1 MRRKLDTGRGAPQRP
16 PPRLFRRRRS
26 ARSHAGPAG
35 SDAVGSP
42 RKCAT
47 PADPQAGDDRR
58 HSWVDARRRSGD
70 CAALR
75 PGPGGRRHG
84 IRLPGNQARRLP
96 AGGGR
101 LPCGDLRRPAG
112 DAVVAG
118 RVHHRCY
125 RVDLRPGVPGRAGGG
140 ALGDGRPRDGRP
152 GRPQWGGASRPHQ
165 RDAGTASARAAA
177 TARCRD
183 RDVSGDRR
191 PLARCQGRDR
201 RLPGKTSARLEP
213 PLTGKQRSLA
223 VAIAEQV
230 HDGDA
235 VALGL
240 ALESGIPF
248 AAVHEII
255 RQRRKDLTL
264 IGPISDMAFDQLI
277 AAGVVA
283 KVIAAW
289 VGNVAGGSGYGFR
302 RAYEQ
307 GQPRRIVMEDHSNF
321 TVGLALKAA
330 AMGLPYLPTFTGF
343 GGDIVRGHPRI
354 RPIEDPF
361 GGPGLLAVGAI
372 KPDVAI
378 VHVQRADASGNAHLW
393 GNLGLTVE
401 AAYAARRTIV
411 VCEEI
416 VPDDVIRSDPNR
428 TVIPGFLVSAVVEEP
443 GGALPSSVQGYWRRD
458 FETFLR
464 YHGLSKTPDG
474 YQSWLEEWV
483 LELPDRPAYLR
494 HMGDAAVERLRVSD
508 RRLAAETNFAP

>member
-1 MRRKLDTGRGAPQRP
+1 MG
-16 PPRLFRRRRS
+16 
-26 ARSHAGPAG
+26 
-35 SDAVGSP
+35 
-42 RKCAT
+42 
-47 PADPQAGDDRR
+47 
-58 HSWVDARRRSGD
+58 
-70 CAALR
+70 
-75 PGPGGRRHG
+75 
-84 IRLPGNQARRLP
+84 
-96 AGGGR
+96 
-101 LPCGDLRRPAG
+101 
-112 DAVVAG
+112 
-118 RVHHRCY
+118 
-125 RVDLRPGVPGRAGGG
+125 
-140 ALGDGRPRDGRP
+140 
-152 GRPQWGGASRPHQ
+152 
-165 RDAGTASARAAA
+165 
-177 TARCRD
+177 
-183 RDVSGDRR
+183 
-191 PLARCQGRDR
+191 
-201 RLPGKTSARLEP
+201 
-213 PLTGKQRSLA
+213 SLA
-223 VAIAEQV
+223 EAIAEQV
-230 HDGDA
+230 HDGDS

-255 RQRRKDLTL
+255 RQNRKDLTL

-277 AAGVVA
+277 AAGTAA

-330 AMGLPYLPTFTGF
+330 AMGLPYLPTFTGA

-428 TVIPGFLVSAVVEEP
+428 TMIPGFLVTAVVEEP

-458 FETFLR
+458 FETFLS
-464 YHGLSKTPDG
+464 YHGLSKTAEG
-474 YQSWLEEWV
+474 YQAWLKEWV
-483 LELPDRPAYLR
+483 LDLPDRQAYLK
-494 HMGDAAVERLRVSD
+494 HMGDAALERLRVTD
-508 RRLAAETNFAP
+508 RRLAAPANFAS

>member
-1 MRRKLDTGRGAPQRP
+1 
-16 PPRLFRRRRS
+16 
-26 ARSHAGPAG
+26 
-35 SDAVGSP
+35 
-42 RKCAT
+42 
-47 PADPQAGDDRR
+47 
-58 HSWVDARRRSGD
+58 
-70 CAALR
+70 
-75 PGPGGRRHG
+75 
-84 IRLPGNQARRLP
+84 
-96 AGGGR
+96 
-101 LPCGDLRRPAG
+101 
-112 DAVVAG
+112 
-118 RVHHRCY
+118 
-125 RVDLRPGVPGRAGGG
+125 
-140 ALGDGRPRDGRP
+140 
-152 GRPQWGGASRPHQ
+152 
-165 RDAGTASARAAA
+165 
-177 TARCRD
+177 
-183 RDVSGDRR
+183 
-191 PLARCQGRDR
+191 
-201 RLPGKTSARLEP
+201 
-213 PLTGKQRSLA
+213 
-223 VAIAEQV
+223 
-230 HDGDA
+230 
-235 VALGL
+235 L

-277 AAGVVA
+277 AAGIVA

-321 TVGLALKAA
+321 TVGLGVKAA
-330 AMGLPYLPTFTGF
+330 AMGLPYLPTFTGL

-378 VHVQRADASGNAHLW
+378 IHVQRADASGNAHLW

-416 VPDDVIRSDPNR
+416 VSNDVIRSDPNR
-428 TVIPGFLVSAVVEEP
+428 TMIPGFLVSAVVEEP

-483 LELPDRPAYLR
+483 LDLPDRPAYLR

-508 RRLAAETNFAP
+508 RRLAAAANFAP

>member
-1 MRRKLDTGRGAPQRP
+1 
-16 PPRLFRRRRS
+16 
-26 ARSHAGPAG
+26 
-35 SDAVGSP
+35 
-42 RKCAT
+42 
-47 PADPQAGDDRR
+47 
-58 HSWVDARRRSGD
+58 
-70 CAALR
+70 
-75 PGPGGRRHG
+75 
-84 IRLPGNQARRLP
+84 
-96 AGGGR
+96 
-101 LPCGDLRRPAG
+101 
-112 DAVVAG
+112 
-118 RVHHRCY
+118 
-125 RVDLRPGVPGRAGGG
+125 
-140 ALGDGRPRDGRP
+140 
-152 GRPQWGGASRPHQ
+152 
-165 RDAGTASARAAA
+165 
-177 TARCRD
+177 
-183 RDVSGDRR
+183 
-191 PLARCQGRDR
+191 
-201 RLPGKTSARLEP
+201 
-213 PLTGKQRSLA
+213 
-223 VAIAEQV
+223 
-230 HDGDA
+230 

-277 AAGVVA
+277 AAGTVA

-307 GQPRRIVMEDHSNF
+307 GQPRRLAMEDHSNF
-321 TVGLALKAA
+321 TVGLGLKAA
-330 AMGLPYLPTFTGF
+330 AMGLPFLPTFTGL

-401 AAYAARRTIV
+401 AVYAARRTIV

-428 TVIPGFLVSAVVEEP
+428 TMIPGFLVSAVVEEP

-464 YHGLSKTPDG
+464 YHGLSKAPDG
-474 YQSWLEEWV
+474 YQSWLKEWV

-508 RRLAAETNFAP
+508 RRLAAAANFAP

>member
-1 MRRKLDTGRGAPQRP
+1 M
-16 PPRLFRRRRS
+16 
-26 ARSHAGPAG
+26 
-35 SDAVGSP
+35 
-42 RKCAT
+42 
-47 PADPQAGDDRR
+47 
-58 HSWVDARRRSGD
+58 
-70 CAALR
+70 
-75 PGPGGRRHG
+75 
-84 IRLPGNQARRLP
+84 
-96 AGGGR
+96 
-101 LPCGDLRRPAG
+101 
-112 DAVVAG
+112 
-118 RVHHRCY
+118 
-125 RVDLRPGVPGRAGGG
+125 
-140 ALGDGRPRDGRP
+140 
-152 GRPQWGGASRPHQ
+152 
-165 RDAGTASARAAA
+165 
-177 TARCRD
+177 
-183 RDVSGDRR
+183 
-191 PLARCQGRDR
+191 
-201 RLPGKTSARLEP
+201 
-213 PLTGKQRSLA
+213 
-223 VAIAEQV
+223 
-230 HDGDA
+230 
-235 VALGL
+235 
-240 ALESGIPF
+240 ALECGIPF

-321 TVGLALKAA
+321 TVGLGLKAA
-330 AMGLPYLPTFTGF
+330 AMGLPYLPTFTGL

-508 RRLAAETNFAP
+508 RRLAAAANFAP

>member
-1 MRRKLDTGRGAPQRP
+1 MKRRT
-16 PPRLFRRRRS
+16 
-26 ARSHAGPAG
+26 
-35 SDAVGSP
+35 
-42 RKCAT
+42 
-47 PADPQAGDDRR
+47 
-58 HSWVDARRRSGD
+58 
-70 CAALR
+70 
-75 PGPGGRRHG
+75 
-84 IRLPGNQARRLP
+84 
-96 AGGGR
+96 
-101 LPCGDLRRPAG
+101 
-112 DAVVAG
+112 
-118 RVHHRCY
+118 
-125 RVDLRPGVPGRAGGG
+125 
-140 ALGDGRPRDGRP
+140 
-152 GRPQWGGASRPHQ
+152 
-165 RDAGTASARAAA
+165 
-177 TARCRD
+177 
-183 RDVSGDRR
+183 
-191 PLARCQGRDR
+191 LA
-201 RLPGKTSARLEP
+201 E
-213 PLTGKQRSLA
+213 
-223 VAIAEQV
+223 AIGEQV

-235 VALGL
+235 IALGL

-255 RQRRKDLTL
+255 RQGRKDLTL

-277 AAGVVA
+277 AAGTVA
-283 KVIAAW
+283 KVVAAW

-330 AMGLPYLPTFTGF
+330 AMGLPYLPTFTGL
-343 GGDIVRGHPRI
+343 GGDIVRGHQRI

-428 TVIPGFLVSAVVEEP
+428 TMIPGFVVSAVVEEP

-458 FETFLR
+458 FETFLQ
-464 YHGLSKTPDG
+464 YHGRSKTAEG
-474 YQSWLEEWV
+474 YRSWLKEWV
-483 LELPDRPAYLR
+483 LDLPDRPAYLR

-508 RRLAAETNFAP
+508 RRLAAAANFAP

>member
-1 MRRKLDTGRGAPQRP
+1 M
-16 PPRLFRRRRS
+16 
-26 ARSHAGPAG
+26 
-35 SDAVGSP
+35 
-42 RKCAT
+42 
-47 PADPQAGDDRR
+47 
-58 HSWVDARRRSGD
+58 
-70 CAALR
+70 
-75 PGPGGRRHG
+75 
-84 IRLPGNQARRLP
+84 
-96 AGGGR
+96 
-101 LPCGDLRRPAG
+101 
-112 DAVVAG
+112 
-118 RVHHRCY
+118 
-125 RVDLRPGVPGRAGGG
+125 
-140 ALGDGRPRDGRP
+140 
-152 GRPQWGGASRPHQ
+152 
-165 RDAGTASARAAA
+165 
-177 TARCRD
+177 
-183 RDVSGDRR
+183 
-191 PLARCQGRDR
+191 
-201 RLPGKTSARLEP
+201 
-213 PLTGKQRSLA
+213 
-223 VAIAEQV
+223 
-230 HDGDA
+230 
-235 VALGL
+235 
-240 ALESGIPF
+240 
-248 AAVHEII
+248 HEII

-277 AAGVVA
+277 AAGTVA

-330 AMGLPYLPTFTGF
+330 AMGLPYLPTFTGL

-428 TVIPGFLVSAVVEEP
+428 TMIPGFLVTAVVEEA
-443 GGALPSSVQGYWRRD
+443 GGALPSSVQGYWHRD

-464 YHGLSKTPDG
+464 YHGLSKTAEG
-474 YQSWLEEWV
+474 YQSWLKEWV
-483 LELPDRPAYLR
+483 LDLPDRPAYLR

-508 RRLAAETNFAP
+508 RRLAAAANFAP

>member
-1 MRRKLDTGRGAPQRP
+1 M
-16 PPRLFRRRRS
+16 
-26 ARSHAGPAG
+26 
-35 SDAVGSP
+35 
-42 RKCAT
+42 
-47 PADPQAGDDRR
+47 
-58 HSWVDARRRSGD
+58 
-70 CAALR
+70 
-75 PGPGGRRHG
+75 
-84 IRLPGNQARRLP
+84 
-96 AGGGR
+96 
-101 LPCGDLRRPAG
+101 
-112 DAVVAG
+112 
-118 RVHHRCY
+118 
-125 RVDLRPGVPGRAGGG
+125 
-140 ALGDGRPRDGRP
+140 
-152 GRPQWGGASRPHQ
+152 
-165 RDAGTASARAAA
+165 
-177 TARCRD
+177 
-183 RDVSGDRR
+183 
-191 PLARCQGRDR
+191 
-201 RLPGKTSARLEP
+201 EP
-213 PLTGKQRSLA
+213 PLTNKRRSLA
-223 VAIAEQV
+223 EAIAEHV

-235 VALGL
+235 IALGL

-277 AAGVVA
+277 AAGTVA

-330 AMGLPYLPTFTGF
+330 AMGLPYLPTFTGL

-428 TVIPGFLVSAVVEEP
+428 TMIPGFLVTAVVEEP
-443 GGALPSSVQGYWRRD
+443 GGALPSSVQGYWGRD

-464 YHGLSKTPDG
+464 YHGLSKTTGG
-474 YQSWLEEWV
+474 YQSWLKEWV
-483 LELPDRPAYLR
+483 LDIPDRSAYLQ
-494 HMGDAAVERLRVSD
+494 HMGEAAVERLRVSD
-508 RRLAAETNFAP
+508 RRLAAAANFAP